1 VTPSIFVSVAAYREF
16 DLVNTLRDMLAQAE
30 DASRLRI
37 CVCWQHAAGDSLDG
51 LDADPR
57 IVVIDVP
64 YAESRGV
71 CWARNLIQQRYAG
84 ETYTLQID
92 GHHRFAPHW
101 DSRMIRMVEQ
111 LREEGISKPILTG
124 YAPGFEPWN
133 DPQGRTNAVW
143 GLGLDRFEAE
153 GVVFMQ
159 PLIPRTP
166 PTRPLPC
173 RFWSAHFSF
182 TLGCFNEEVII
193 DPHGYFH
200 AEEIVTCVRA
210 WTHGYDLFT
219 PHETLIWHEYSRKGR
234 TCHWDDHPDWGLRHG
249 KAVDRYRRQFGID
262 GTALIDCAP
271 YGFGTKRTIRDYER
285 FAGVEFATRG
295 VLRSTIDNEC
305 PPDPLQTAPEAEWRA
320 QLLTSHCVDVCVERR
335 RLDVD
340 DCHMWSIFANAADG
354 TELFRDDYLHQRFM
368 PILSSQ
374 RGDHVQ
380 FFISMFS
387 RRQPAS
393 WTVWPYSL
401 SRGWLERS
409 DGAWPLRLPSP
420 PPADPHIHH
429 QGHDG

>member
-1 VTPSIFVSVAAYREF
+1 
-16 DLVNTLRDMLAQAE
+16 M
-30 DASRLRI
+30 
-37 CVCWQHAAGDSLDG
+37 
-51 LDADPR
+51 
-57 IVVIDVP
+57 
-64 YAESRGV
+64 
-71 CWARNLIQQRYAG
+71 
-84 ETYTLQID
+84 
-92 GHHRFAPHW
+92 
-101 DSRMIRMVEQ
+101 
-111 LREEGISKPILTG
+111 
-124 YAPGFEPWN
+124 
-133 DPQGRTNAVW
+133 
-143 GLGLDRFEAE
+143 
-153 GVVFMQ
+153 
-159 PLIPRTP
+159 
-166 PTRPLPC
+166 
-173 RFWSAHFSF
+173 
-182 TLGCFNEEVII
+182 
-193 DPHGYFH
+193 
-200 AEEIVTCVRA
+200 
-210 WTHGYDLFT
+210 
-219 PHETLIWHEYSRKGR
+219 
-234 TCHWDDHPDWGLRHG
+234 
-249 KAVDRYRRQFGID
+249 
-262 GTALIDCAP
+262 
-271 YGFGTKRTIRDYER
+271 
-285 FAGVEFATRG
+285 
-295 VLRSTIDNEC
+295 LRSTIDNEC